1 MGFSFRV
8 VIYPQWTFPASMNPL
23 EFGRQMQIILFA
35 NPSLTFAYRRVGE
48 NIEVFVIESFVQLS
62 EDGE

>member
-1 MGFSFRV
+1 
-8 VIYPQWTFPASMNPL
+8 MNPL

-48 NIEVFVIESFVQLS
+48 NIEVFAIESFVEIS
-62 EDGE
+62 DGGE

>member
-1 MGFSFRV
+1 VGFSTRIV
-8 VIYPQWTFPASMNPL
+8 RYPQWTFPASMNPL

-48 NIEVFVIESFVQLS
+48 NIEVFAIESFVEIS
-62 EDGE
+62 DGGE

>member
-1 MGFSFRV
+1 
-8 VIYPQWTFPASMNPL
+8 MNPL